1 MRATFAFIPRPL
13 RLGVFLLAVGVI
25 LYLTLA
31 PTEDVPGEGFIW
43 DKAAH
48 AIAFGL
54 LALIGLLF
62 STHRRWK
69 VVLAVWALAIG
80 IEVAQAM
87 MPYGRQGDWRD
98 ALADT
103 VGVVLALTLWALAR
117 RFKPKPSL
125 SEKTVPLQ

>member
-31 PTEDVPGEGFIW
+31 PSEDVPGDSLIW

-69 VVLAVWALAIG
+69 VVLAVWGLAVG

-87 MPYGRQGDWRD
+87 MPFGRQGDWRD

-103 VGVVLALTLWALAR
+103 VGIVLGLTFWALAR
-117 RFKPKPSL
+117 RFKPRPPVLEKDLSL
-125 SEKTVPLQ
+125 Q